1 LNIAI
6 LIGAFG
12 ALLTGMAISIQSTI
26 TSRAGAILGDVRTGL
41 LTNFLGGMLAGIL
54 VLIFLLKEG
63 GQAWRVPG
71 NILPYIAFSGFLGIF
86 IITGISFSLQR
97 AGVAAGLATVILGQL
112 ILSVVVDRMGIGG
125 VEVIPIS
132 GQRILGLVIMA
143 VGVYMLL
150 PRK

>member
-1 LNIAI
+1 MNITT
-6 LIGAFG
+6 LIGALG

-54 VLIFLLKEG
+54 VLIFLWREG
-63 GQAWRVPG
+63 VQAWKVPG
-71 NILPYIAFSGFLGIF
+71 TILVFIALSGTLGIF

-112 ILSVVVDRMGIGG
+112 ILSVVIDRIGIGG
-125 VEVIPIS
+125 AEAIPFSVQRIS
-132 GQRILGLVIMA
+132 GLIIMA
-143 VGVYMLL
+143 VGVYLLL
-150 PRK
+150 PRN

>member
-1 LNIAI
+1 MNTAI
-6 LIGAFG
+6 LIGAFA

-26 TSRAGAILGDVRTGL
+26 TSRAGAILGDIRTGL

-54 VLIFLLKEG
+54 VLIFLFKEG

-71 NILPYIAFSGFLGIF
+71 NILPFIALSGFLGIF

-112 ILSVVVDRMGIGG
+112 ILSVIIDRIGIGG
-125 VEVIPIS
+125 AEVIPIS
-132 GQRILGLVIMA
+132 GQRVMGLIVMA
-143 VGVYMLL
+143 VGVYLLL
-150 PRK
+150 PRN